1 MKSMTGFGN
10 GEASAD
16 GLVYRAEVSS
26 VNRKQIDIVVS
37 LPREFVR
44 LESQVRERIGV
55 DISRG
60 RVNVSINISAAEDS
74 SGQLQVDEELAQQY
88 VEILR
93 GLGEKLE
100 LGEILKGFDPLRAP
114 GVLSLGVKLPA
125 PEDAWEPVS
134 RALDAAMGALVEMR
148 SQEGR
153 HLCEDLRSRLSVLE
167 GFVEKIS
174 RCAPDVVERYRANL
188 HKRLNAA
195 GLDIDSDDERVMKEI
210 GLFAERSDIS
220 EEITRLR
227 SHFLQ
232 CSRYFE
238 SSDPVGRPLDF
249 LAQEINRELNT
260 IGSKA
265 NDAGIAQYIIE
276 AKTELEKIR
285 EQVQNIE

>member
-16 GLVYRAEVSS
+16 GLVYRAEISS
-26 VNRKQIDIVVS
+26 VNRKQVDIVVS

-44 LESQVRERIGV
+44 LEAQVRERIGV

-125 PEDAWEPVS
+125 PEDAWDPVS
-134 RALDAAMGALVEMR
+134 RALDAAMAALVEMR

-153 HLCEDLRSRLSVLE
+153 HLSEDLRSRLSVLE

-174 RCAPDVVERYRANL
+174 RCAPDVVERYRVNL

-220 EEITRLR
+220 EEITRLQ

-238 SSDPVGRPLDF
+238 SLDPVGRPLDF

>member
-1 MKSMTGFGN
+1 MTGFGN

-16 GLVYRAEVSS
+16 GLVYRAEISS
-26 VNRKQIDIVVS
+26 VNRKQVDIVVS

-44 LESQVRERIGV
+44 LEAQVRERIGV

-125 PEDAWEPVS
+125 PEDAWDPVS
-134 RALDAAMGALVEMR
+134 RALDAAMAALVEMR

-153 HLCEDLRSRLSVLE
+153 HLSEDLRSRLSVLE

-174 RCAPDVVERYRANL
+174 RCAPDVVERYRVNL

-238 SSDPVGRPLDF
+238 SLDPVGRPLDF

>member
-10 GEASAD
+10 GEASAG

-26 VNRKQIDIVVS
+26 VNRKQVDIVVS
-37 LPREFVR
+37 LPRELVR
-44 LESQVRERIGV
+44 LEAQVRERIGGA
-55 DISRG
+55 ISRG
-60 RVNVSINISAAEDS
+60 RVNASIHISASDDS
-74 SGQLQVDEELAQQY
+74 RGQLQVDEELARQY
-88 VEILR
+88 IDVLR
-93 GLGEKLE
+93 GLADKLE

-114 GVLSLGVKLPA
+114 GVLSLGVQMPA
-125 PEDAWEPVS
+125 PDDAWEPVS
-134 RALDAAMGALVEMR
+134 RALDVALGELVEMR

-167 GFVEKIS
+167 DLAEKIS
-174 RCAPDVVERYRANL
+174 GCAPDVVERYRANL
-188 HKRLNAA
+188 HSRLKGA

-220 EEITRLR
+220 EEITRLQ

-232 CSRYFE
+232 CARYFE
-238 SSDPVGRPLDF
+238 SLEPVGRPLDF

-265 NDAGIAQYIIE
+265 NDAGIAQYIVE